1 MHIVEKILSEIQEP
15 LESDYNINV
24 DPDDWKSFKEP
35 LTNKIK
41 FENRQKESLEI
52 IKKILDV
59 HGKKD
64 IVRFLGKLASIEPQ
78 IQKLQPNVRDHIV
91 HAINTFL
98 IGVYILKKVN
108 FPQSNATHTDY
119 RFMWKLCGPTHDLGY
134 PIEFAHNLKKPFVDE
149 MNGILD
155 ESGSLSPKLES
166 EIYPK
171 GLETLCGSRDA
182 NEIIQERL
190 TQWELDINIEDYY
203 KWLKRGNEIDHGVI
217 SALSQLKVIEAM
229 YNKEYPRRENSFD
242 FNQRNFDL
250 DMVSASSAL
259 FIHNISQK
267 YSGFSN
273 KIKFDLSPL
282 AFLLFLCD
290 TFQEWDRDS
299 GKENGYSGENFDII
313 CSNNEILLS
322 VPEKI
327 KCKISTKLSKRLSG
341 LLVKVN
347 KKVAVEYTVKP
358 SATLDC
364 KIQAGLKHL

>member
-1 MHIVEKILSEIQEP
+1 MHIVEKILNEIQGP
-15 LESDYNINV
+15 LVSDYNINV

-35 LTNKIK
+35 LTNKIE

-155 ESGSLSPKLES
+155 EIGSLSLKLES

-203 KWLKRGNEIDHGVI
+203 EWLKMGNEIDHGVI

-229 YNKEYPRRENSFD
+229 YYKENPRREYEDINQNNFN

-250 DMVSASSAL
+250 DIVSASSAL

-267 YSGFSN
+267 YSRFSN

-290 TFQEWDRDS
+290 TFQEWDRYLGEES
-299 GKENGYSGENFDII
+299 VLSGEDFNII
-313 CSNNEILLS
+313 CNNSEISLFVPRDIKDKIITALS
-322 VPEKI
+322 H
-327 KCKISTKLSKRLSG
+327 RLSG

-347 KKVAVEYTVKP
+347 DEVAVNLN
-358 SATLDC
+358 TL
-364 KIQAGLKHL
+364 